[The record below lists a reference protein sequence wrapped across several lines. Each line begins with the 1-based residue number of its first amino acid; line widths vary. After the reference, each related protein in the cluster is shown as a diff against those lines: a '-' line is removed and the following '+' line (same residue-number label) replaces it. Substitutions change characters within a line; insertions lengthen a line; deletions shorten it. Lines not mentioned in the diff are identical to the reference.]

1 MKRRDFITKT
11 TLAGAVLSLDAKSA
25 FSSSSTFRKPG
36 KVIILGAGFAGL
48 AAGLA
53 LTRAGIQ
60 VTILEAGKELA
71 GGYFPINPKKQPDRL
86 LNWVQNGLVHHM
98 KD

>member
-60 VTILEAGKELA
+60 ELC
-71 GGYFPINPKKQPDRL
+71 IRDR
-86 LNWVQNGLVHHM
+86 
-98 KD
+98 